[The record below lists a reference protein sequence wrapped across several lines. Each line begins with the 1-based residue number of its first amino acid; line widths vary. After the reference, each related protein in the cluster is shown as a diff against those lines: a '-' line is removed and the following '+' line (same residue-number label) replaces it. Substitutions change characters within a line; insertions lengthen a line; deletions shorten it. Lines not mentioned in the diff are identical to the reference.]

1 MYTYIPEGVCSK
13 EITFDVKDGKVCNV
27 TFLGGCNGNLQGI
40 SRLVEGMP
48 LEEAIKRLENIDCGG
63 RGTSCPDQFSKALK
77 SLNI

>member
-13 EITFDVKDGKVCNV
+13 EITFEIKDGKIFNV

-48 LEEAIKRLENIDCGG
+48 LKEAIKRLENIDCGG